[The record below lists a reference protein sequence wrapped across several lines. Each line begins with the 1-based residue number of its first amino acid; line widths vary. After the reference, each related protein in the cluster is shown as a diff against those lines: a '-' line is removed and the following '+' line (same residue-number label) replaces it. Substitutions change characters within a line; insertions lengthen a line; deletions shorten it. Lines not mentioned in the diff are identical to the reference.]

1 MKRLLPAA
9 GCTPASLP
17 GFCATRSVTANY
29 RGQAQAVRRIGKVT
43 DKQAT
48 TSGETTMKTRILFA
62 VTLLALTAAP
72 AMAQDAFPSHPIT
85 MIVPF
90 PPGGVADITGRPTA
104 AAMEKIL
111 KQPVAIVNRPGAGGA
126 VGNAA
131 VANAKPD
138 GYTILMALSSISVIP
153 AADELFNRKPAYA
166 LDQFAPIALI
176 SADPTILVVH
186 PSLPVKSLKDLVAL
200 AKSKPGQ
207 MSFSSSG
214 VYGALHMP
222 MEMFLHAAKLKMRHV
237 PTTGGGP
244 AITAVL
250 GGHVEMTAGG
260 PAAIS
265 AHVRAGKLRPI
276 VSWGASRHPAFP
288 DVPTFK
294 ELGYKDVEYYIWA
307 GMFAPK
313 ATPEPVMKVLRDAA
327 RKAVEAQDFKA
338 MMTKLDSP
346 IQYMDAPE
354 FNKYW
359 QADATR
365 LAALVKI
372 VGKGETKK

>member
-1 MKRLLPAA
+1 MIAR
-9 GCTPASLP
+9 SL
-17 GFCATRSVTANY
+17 F
-29 RGQAQAVRRIGKVT
+29 
-43 DKQAT
+43 AT
-48 TSGETTMKTRILFA
+48 TLLTLAA
-62 VTLLALTAAP
+62 VHAA
-72 AMAQDAFPSHPIT
+72 AQESFPSRPIT

-104 AAMEKIL
+104 AAMEKVL
-111 KQPVAIVNRPGAGGA
+111 KQPVAVNNRPGAGGA

-153 AADELFNRKPAYA
+153 AADELFNRKPAYS

-186 PSLPVKSLKDLVAL
+186 PSMPVKSLKELVAL
-200 AKSKPGQ
+200 ARSKPGE

-244 AITAVL
+244 AITALL
-250 GGHVEMTAGG
+250 GGHVTLTAGG

-265 AHVRAGKLRPI
+265 SHVKAGKMRTI
-276 VSWGASRHPAFP
+276 VSWGAERHPAYP

-307 GMFAPK
+307 GMFAPRG
-313 ATPEPVMKVLRDAA
+313 TPEPVMKVLRDAA
-327 RKAVEAQDFKA
+327 RKVVEDSEFKS
-338 MMTKLDSP
+338 MMAKVNSP
-346 IQYMDAPE
+346 INYMDAPE
-354 FNKYW
+354 FDKYW
-359 QADATR
+359 QSDAKR
-365 LAALVKI
+365 LAGLVRI
-372 VGKGETKK
+372 VGKVEDRK

>member
-1 MKRLLPAA
+1 MIAKSLIAVSLLA
-9 GCTPASLP
+9 
-17 GFCATRSVTANY
+17 VTA
-29 RGQAQAVRRIGKVT
+29 G
-43 DKQAT
+43 
-48 TSGETTMKTRILFA
+48 
-62 VTLLALTAAP
+62 P
-72 AMAQDAFPSHPIT
+72 AMAQEAFPSRPIT

-104 AAMEKIL
+104 AALEKAL
-111 KQPVAIVNRPGAGGA
+111 RQPVAVTNRPGAGGA

-153 AADELFNRKPAYA
+153 AADELFNRKPAYS

-186 PSLPVKSLKDLVAL
+186 PSMPVKSLKELVAL
-200 AKSKPGQ
+200 ARSKPGQ

-222 MEMFLHAAKLKMRHV
+222 MEMFLYAAKLKMRHV

-244 AITAVL
+244 AITALL
-250 GGHVEMTAGG
+250 GGHVELTAGG

-265 AHVRAGKLRPI
+265 GHVKAGKLRPI
-276 VSWGASRHPAFP
+276 VSWGGKRHEAYPE
-288 DVPTFK
+288 VPTFK

-313 ATPEPVMKVLRDAA
+313 GTPEPVMKVLRDAV
-327 RKAVEAQDFKA
+327 RKVVDDVDFKNTMA
-338 MMTKLDSP
+338 KVNSP

-354 FNKYW
+354 FGKYW
-359 QADATR
+359 EADAKR

-372 VGKGETKK
+372 VGKVDDKK

>member
-1 MKRLLPAA
+1 MKTKRFLIAACMLAPLAA
-9 GCTPASLP
+9 G
-17 GFCATRSVTANY
+17 
-29 RGQAQAVRRIGKVT
+29 AQ
-43 DKQAT
+43 
-48 TSGETTMKTRILFA
+48 E
-62 VTLLALTAAP
+62 
-72 AMAQDAFPSHPIT
+72 FPSRAIS
-85 MIVPF
+85 MIVAF

-111 KQPVAIVNRPGAGGA
+111 KHPVTVVNRPGAAGA
-126 VGNAA
+126 VGNSA

-153 AADELFNRKPAYA
+153 AADELFNRKPAYS

-186 PSLPVKSLKDLVAL
+186 PSLPVKTLKELVVL
-200 AKSKPGQ
+200 ARSKPGQ

-244 AITAVL
+244 AITALL

-265 AHVRAGKLRPI
+265 AHVKSGKMRTI
-276 VSWGASRHPAFP
+276 ASWGGERIPSFQ

-307 GMFAPK
+307 GMFAPRG
-313 ATPEPVMKVLRDAA
+313 TPDAVMKVLRDAA
-327 RKAVEAQDFKA
+327 RRTAQDPDFKNA
-338 MMTKLDSP
+338 MTKVDSLV
-346 IQYMDAPE
+346 QYKDAPD
-354 FNKYW
+354 FQQYW
-359 QADATR
+359 MADAKR
-365 LAALVKI
+365 LAALVKV
-372 VGKGETKK
+372 VGKVEAK